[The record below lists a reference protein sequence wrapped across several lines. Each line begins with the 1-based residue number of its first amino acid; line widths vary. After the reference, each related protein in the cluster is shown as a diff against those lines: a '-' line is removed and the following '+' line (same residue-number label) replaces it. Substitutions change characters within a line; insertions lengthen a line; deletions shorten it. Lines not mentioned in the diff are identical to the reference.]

1 MLSLTQSS
9 IFIFLVILGFFLGF
23 MTDIYLNLRMRRKF
37 IFIYFFTLLAIALCS
52 VSNIILISEH
62 DYLKSYLESEFNF
75 FISFNFKKGA
85 LFIFLNLFIL
95 WENFS
100 QRNTIKRMNYFW
112 IILLTYISLFADS
125 YLVLIFCFESLA
137 WLYFF
142 ENKESKGIEYIT
154 QLVHLTLGSLFA
166 VLVFV
171 EIINYG
177 QSILSSSNNIV
188 KLLNYTNFGQILKWM
203 AIILIFV
210 RSLSTLFCLKYE
222 GTNKIYLFPYFL
234 FVGLI
239 LGPFG
244 NNIEIESTYFNLF
257 MATTLYLISLFFDR
271 GPKKRIVDVM
281 HIPFLLGVSAF
292 LMNVIEYDFFVL
304 VTVWSFFVYYLYL
317 NIEHSTFRKVC
328 VLLLSLAPPS
338 PLFFL
343 VIKYLNSPTIG
354 YLWTQCILFL
364 LGFYS
369 IHKMITYISVSD
381 NSLNHQSPENVV

>member
-9 IFIFLVILGFFLGF
+9 IFIFLVILGFLLGF

-37 IFIYFFTLLAIALCS
+37 ILIYFFTLLAIALCS

-62 DYLKSYLESEFNF
+62 DYLKSYFESEFNF
-75 FISFNFKKGA
+75 FISFNLKKGILFA
-85 LFIFLNLFIL
+85 LLNLFIL
-95 WENFS
+95 WESFP
-100 QRNTIKRMNYFW
+100 QRNTIKRINYFW

-125 YLVLIFCFESLA
+125 YLILICCFESLA

-166 VLVFV
+166 ILVFV
-171 EIINYG
+171 EMINYG
-177 QSILSSSNNIV
+177 YSILSSSNNIV
-188 KLLNYTNFGQILKWM
+188 KLLNYTSLDQILKWM
-203 AIILIFV
+203 AIILIFI
-210 RSLSTLFCLKYE
+210 RSLSALFCLKYE
-222 GTNKIYLFPYFL
+222 KTNKIYLFPYFL

-244 NNIEIESTYFNLF
+244 DNIEVESTHFNLF
-257 MATTLYLISLFFDR
+257 IVIALYLISLLFDK
-271 GPKKRIVDVM
+271 GPKERIVDVL

-292 LMNVIEYDFFVL
+292 LTNVIEYDFFVL
-304 VTVWSFFVYYLYL
+304 VTAWSFFVYYLYL
-317 NIEHSTFRKVC
+317 NIKYSTFRKIC
-328 VLLLSLAPPS
+328 VLLLSLIPPS

-343 VIKYLNSPTIG
+343 VIKYLNSPAIES
-354 YLWTQCILFL
+354 LWTQCTLFL

-369 IHKMITYISVSD
+369 IHKMVAYVSASD
-381 NSLNHQSPENVV
+381 NSLNHQSPENAV